1 MFKEIWGGVP
11 TKRVSWETQR
21 STKAGVTLSKGLTNS
36 VQSFII

>member
-21 STKAGVTLSKGLTNS
+21 STKAGVGASAKRVS
-36 VQSFII
+36 